1 MKKLL
6 YPLSLILTAFLI
18 LYRCS
23 PEEETEAPTNTVQ
36 TTTPEPEPETPAPV
50 VVQYTLTVIASEGGS
65 VTNGGTFDE
74 GTESTIT
81 ATPSEGYGFIGWEG
95 ADSSDS
101 SILITLNSNVEL
113 SAQFALL
120 PQLILTSIPSKMF
133 TKGIVDT
140 LSIGFSHTGGY
151 KSTSLSAEYGSV
163 SVISEPNDGDTE
175 GNIVIEYSVNTVENV
190 DRMTTIAGFDDIEIN
205 ISGNDDLVN
214 SSTYQIR
221 SQPEPIF
228 KDYLKPA
235 GVLEKSRVK
244 INPALIRYLNQKDN
258 SLELR
263 CQYINGGLNQFGNL
277 SDSYGG
283 IAFADFNGDGYDD
296 MFLHPVYSEG
306 GVGGFSSVKTEYEL
320 YMYENGEY
328 KYHQIDFGNQSTP
341 LVYLAREILVGDY
354 DNDGDPDL
362 YSGNFGIDDNLGINT
377 EKSLFI
383 INNYNIDRT
392 FGYKE
397 NPHSEGVHEAS
408 SADIDN
414 DGDLDIY
421 SRGRLGI
428 TQPYSPF
435 FKNIGNFELEMWN
448 YFGQDVNIFV
458 DDINSSEA
466 DWQYSYSENLMGSEL
481 IDVNKDG
488 YVDLILV
495 GFEWEDEFRVLWG
508 SSSGFKTSDVSFI
521 PQVETSAAFEM
532 GKAPDIYVEDID
544 SDGVN
549 EIIILRTGGNGQNNN
564 TSIGIFY
571 AGWYLQILKLTNSK
585 QLIDVTNTLIEDFY
599 SDQTEDFCG
608 NPSNNWIYWIVVDD
622 YDNDGN
628 LDIYNKMM
636 SNRPLHRWEWN
647 GSKFIKISP

>member
-18 LYRCS
+18 LYSCS
-23 PEEETEAPTNTVQ
+23 PEEETEAPTSTVQ
-36 TTTPEPEPETPAPV
+36 STTPEPEPETPAPV

-296 MFLHPVYSEG
+296 MFLHPVYTEG

-435 FKNIGNFELEMWN
+435 FNYIGNFELEMWN

>member
-1 MKKLL
+1 M
-6 YPLSLILTAFLI
+6 
-18 LYRCS
+18 
-23 PEEETEAPTNTVQ
+23 
-36 TTTPEPEPETPAPV
+36 
-50 VVQYTLTVIASEGGS
+50 
-65 VTNGGTFDE
+65 
-74 GTESTIT
+74 
-81 ATPSEGYGFIGWEG
+81 
-95 ADSSDS
+95 
-101 SILITLNSNVEL
+101 
-113 SAQFALL
+113 
-120 PQLILTSIPSKMF
+120 
-133 TKGIVDT
+133 
-140 LSIGFSHTGGY
+140 
-151 KSTSLSAEYGSV
+151 
-163 SVISEPNDGDTE
+163 
-175 GNIVIEYSVNTVENV
+175 
-190 DRMTTIAGFDDIEIN
+190 
-205 ISGNDDLVN
+205 
-214 SSTYQIR
+214 
-221 SQPEPIF
+221 
-228 KDYLKPA
+228 
-235 GVLEKSRVK
+235 
-244 INPALIRYLNQKDN
+244 
-258 SLELR
+258 
-263 CQYINGGLNQFGNL
+263 
-277 SDSYGG
+277 
-283 IAFADFNGDGYDD
+283 
-296 MFLHPVYSEG
+296 
-306 GVGGFSSVKTEYEL
+306 
-320 YMYENGEY
+320 
-328 KYHQIDFGNQSTP
+328 
-341 LVYLAREILVGDY
+341 
-354 DNDGDPDL
+354 
-362 YSGNFGIDDNLGINT
+362 
-377 EKSLFI
+377 
-383 INNYNIDRT
+383 
-392 FGYKE
+392 
-397 NPHSEGVHEAS
+397 
-408 SADIDN
+408 
-414 DGDLDIY
+414 
-421 SRGRLGI
+421 RGRLGI